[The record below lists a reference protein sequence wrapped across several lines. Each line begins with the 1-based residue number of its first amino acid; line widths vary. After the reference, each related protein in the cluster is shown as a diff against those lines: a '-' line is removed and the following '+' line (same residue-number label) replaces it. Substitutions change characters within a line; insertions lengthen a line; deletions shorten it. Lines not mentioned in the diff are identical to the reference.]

1 MQVLTNILFFTFL
14 ASVSSL
20 FLVAVLLLNKKLIR
34 NFSFSLT
41 AFAAG
46 ALLATGFLETLRE
59 AVGIGGENVFLWVT
73 ISIAAFFIIERLFI
87 FLHHHQ
93 DGEEKMRL
101 PTSFLLF
108 GDGMHNFID
117 GASIAAA
124 FLVNFPLG
132 VVTSLAVF
140 VHEIPHELGD
150 FGILI
155 HKGWGRDKV
164 LGFNLLTAL
173 AAIIGALLAFFLGNL
188 FQNAVPIL
196 LSITAGNFI
205 YLAATDLLPEI
216 HNKAKKELALNE
228 TAFFILGV
236 VLIAILIKV
245 VK

>member
-87 FLHHHQ
+87 FLHHHG
-93 DGEEKMRL
+93 DEEEKMRL
-101 PTSFLLF
+101 PIPLLLF

-155 HKGWGRDKV
+155 HKGWKRDKV

-173 AAIIGALLAFFLGNL
+173 AAFAGALLTFYLGSL
-188 FQNAVPIL
+188 FKDAVPIL

-205 YLAATDLLPEI
+205 YLSTTDLLPEI
-216 HNKAKKELALNE
+216 HNKAKRKLALNE
-228 TAFFILGV
+228 TSFFILGV
-236 VLIAILIKV
+236 ALIAVLIKV
-245 VK
+245 VE